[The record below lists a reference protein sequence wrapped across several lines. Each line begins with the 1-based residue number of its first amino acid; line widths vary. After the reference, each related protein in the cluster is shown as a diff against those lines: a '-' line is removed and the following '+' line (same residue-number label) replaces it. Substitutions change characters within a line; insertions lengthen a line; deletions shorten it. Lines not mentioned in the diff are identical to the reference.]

1 MTEQDGSDL
10 QHTNSQSM
18 SSAKK
23 TKTGR
28 AASGSFRCGIA
39 GFLILLV
46 LIILDFGGA
55 HSLVMMSIVYPVLSI
70 VSFVLSVIGLVMG
83 IVSLVRIKV
92 LSGRLQG
99 SGFAIIGLIIGAIM
113 ITVWTLNIIDRKRFS
128 RIKISPVVEVT
139 GKNISLISENREAV
153 LLRYSCVHNPYPK
166 PPIQG

>member
-1 MTEQDGSDL
+1 MTEQDNSDL
-10 QHTNSQSM
+10 QDTNGQSM

-23 TKTGR
+23 TKTSP

-55 HSLVMMSIVYPVLSI
+55 HSLVMMNIVYPVLSI
-70 VSFVLSVIGLVMG
+70 VSFILSVIGLVTG

-92 LSGRLQG
+92 ISGRLQG

-113 ITVWTLNIIDRKRFS
+113 ITIWTLNFIDRERFS

-139 GKNISLISENREAV
+139 GKNISLISESQEAV
-153 LLRYSCVHNPYPK
+153 VLRFSCMHGPYPEK
-166 PPIQG
+166 PART